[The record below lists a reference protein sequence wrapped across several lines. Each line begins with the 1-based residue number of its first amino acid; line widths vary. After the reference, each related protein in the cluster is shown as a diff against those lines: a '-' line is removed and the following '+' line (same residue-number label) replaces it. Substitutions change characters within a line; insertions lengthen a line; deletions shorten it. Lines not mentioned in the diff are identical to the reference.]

1 MNREQL
7 AHAIRASCAI
17 TQLDSVIIIGSQA
30 ILGSYDEDEL
40 PQAATASREVDV
52 WPDVE
57 DPRLEQELSDL
68 LAGVAGELSLF
79 EEQHGFALDGVD
91 HTTAALPEG
100 WRERL
105 LPFSNAQTQDVVT
118 GRQYTGWCLSPADLC
133 VAKLCAARE
142 KDQTFVHAL
151 FKAGLVT
158 KAAVASLLPTVPA
171 ANQPAAQAA
180 LAALNAGIAQESSG
194 N

>member
-151 FKAGLVT
+151 FRACCFFGV
-158 KAAVASLLPTVPA
+158 V
-171 ANQPAAQAA
+171 
-180 LAALNAGIAQESSG
+180 SG
-194 N
+194 RVSGRVGGTIVLWLRVSRRW